1 MKRPIGSA
9 LVATALLLGAAD
21 TVTAQSAGDGYLFHR
36 PVVTLSVR
44 GGYSHANAASD
55 VFQDVTQNLTLD
67 RGDFSSLSV
76 TGDVAV
82 PVTERVEL
90 VFSGAYSRAKHKSAF
105 RDLVDNNE
113 LPIEQT
119 TTFERVPLTA
129 SVRLDL
135 GAAGR
140 SIGRLAWIPS
150 RVVPYVGAGIGG
162 MRYRFRQE
170 GDFVNFATNAVFSSV
185 LDTEAAQKWTLVEQ
199 GMAGVDYNFTPQLG
213 LSLDARYLHA
223 RGELGSSFK
232 GYDKIDLSGVTA
244 TIGLS
249 LRL

>member
-1 MKRPIGSA
+1 MKCPIGSM
-9 LVATALLLGAAD
+9 LVAAALLLGAVGPA
-21 TVTAQSAGDGYLFHR
+21 TAQSAGDGYLFHR
-36 PVVTLSVR
+36 PAVTLSVR

-55 VFQDVTQNLTLD
+55 VFQDVTQNLTLN
-67 RGDFSSLSV
+67 RSDFSSLSV
-76 TGDVAV
+76 AGDVAV

-90 VFSGAYSRAKHKSAF
+90 VFSGAYSRAKHKSEF
-105 RDLVDNNE
+105 RDFIDNND

-119 TTFERVPLTA
+119 TTFERIPLTA
-129 SVRLDL
+129 NVRLNL

-150 RVVPYVGAGIGG
+150 RVVPYVGAGVGG
-162 MRYRFRQE
+162 MRYRFIQE
-170 GDFVNFATNAVFSSV
+170 GDFVNFTTNAVFSSV
-185 LDTEAAQKWTLVEQ
+185 LDSGDAQKWTLVEQ
-199 GMAGVDYNFTPQLG
+199 GMAGVDYNFTTQLG
-213 LSLDARYLHA
+213 LSLDARYVHA
-223 RGELGSSFK
+223 KGQLGSSFK

>member
-9 LVATALLLGAAD
+9 LVAALLLGVAGAAA
-21 TVTAQSAGDGYLFHR
+21 AQSAGDGYLFHR
-36 PVVTLSVR
+36 PVVTFSLR

-55 VFQDVTQNLTLD
+55 VFQDVTQNLTLN
-67 RGDFSSLSV
+67 RSDFSSLSV
-76 TGDVAV
+76 AGDVAV

-90 VFSGAYSRAKHKSAF
+90 VFSGAYSHAKHKSAF
-105 RDLVDNNE
+105 RDLIDNND

-119 TTFERVPLTA
+119 TTFERMPLTA
-129 SVRLDL
+129 NVRLNL
-135 GAAGR
+135 GDAGR

-150 RVVPYVGAGIGG
+150 RLVPYVGAGIGG

-185 LDTEAAQKWTLVEQ
+185 LDTEASQKWALVEQ

-213 LSLDARYLHA
+213 LSLDARYVHA
-223 RGELGSSFK
+223 RGELGSSFN

-244 TIGLS
+244 TIGLL

>member
-1 MKRPIGSA
+1 MKRPNWSM
-9 LVATALLLGAAD
+9 LVAAALLVGAAGPAI
-21 TVTAQSAGDGYLFHR
+21 AQTEGDGYLFHR
-36 PVVTLSVR
+36 PVVALTLR

-55 VFQDVTQNLTLD
+55 VFQDVTQNLTLN
-67 RGDFSSLSV
+67 RNDFSSLSLA
-76 TGDVAV
+76 GDLAI

-90 VFSGAYSRAKHKSAF
+90 VFSGAYSHSKHKSEF
-105 RDLVDNNE
+105 RDLIDNNN

-119 TTFERVPLTA
+119 TTFERIPLTA
-129 SVRLDL
+129 NVRFNL

-185 LDTEAAQKWTLVEQ
+185 LDTEDSQKWTLAEQ
-199 GMAGVDYNFTPQLG
+199 AMAGVDYNFTPHLG
-213 LSLDARYLHA
+213 LSLDARYVHA
-223 RGELGSSFK
+223 RGELGSSFN
-232 GYDKIDLSGVTA
+232 GYDKIDLSGVSA